1 MEVDCTTMVE
11 ELTDA
16 ITRACDV
23 AMARKYAPRN
33 GCTPAYRWNA
43 DSLKPERLFRGRGDE
58 KARANAE
65 NCTEQQNWY

>member
-33 GCTPAYRWNA
+33 GCTPAYR
-43 DSLKPERLFRGRGDE
+43 
-58 KARANAE
+58 
-65 NCTEQQNWY
+65 